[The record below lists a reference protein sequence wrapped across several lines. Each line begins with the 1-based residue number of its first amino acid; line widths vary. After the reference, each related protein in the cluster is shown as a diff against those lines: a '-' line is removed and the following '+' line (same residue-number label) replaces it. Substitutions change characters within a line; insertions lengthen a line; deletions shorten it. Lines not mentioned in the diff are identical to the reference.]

1 MNGVLGPQ
9 QNGLF
14 LYIHI
19 SICDGLYP
27 VDLSL
32 ACHFNRWMRKWN
44 TIHWIQYS
52 RFVALLIFVS
62 IRRYP
67 LCLLPC
73 RCVRLNF
80 DFFPLF
86 LQHDELSFAYY
97 SSDWYNFQIPL
108 QRMLHFVMMHAQRP
122 LKMRALLVDLN
133 LRTFIDVR
141 GHISL
146 NENSMI
152 LSACPFCRLCVGP
165 TATSICSAAPTCIRC
180 RAFES
185 PRG

>member
-1 MNGVLGPQ
+1 MDYFFIFIY
-9 QNGLF
+9 LF
-14 LYIHI
+14 VMA
-19 SICDGLYP
+19 SILWIYHWHATLIVECVSGK
-27 VDLSL
+27 
-32 ACHFNRWMRKWN
+32 NWN
-44 TIHWIQYS
+44 LQYS
-52 RFVALLIFVS
+52 RFAALFLFALLQMCPIK
-62 IRRYP
+62 
-67 LCLLPC
+67 LW
-73 RCVRLNF
+73 
-80 DFFPLF
+80 FFFHFHF

-108 QRMLHFVMMHAQRP
+108 QWMLHFVMMHAQRP

-141 GHISL
+141 GHIHISL

-165 TATSICSAAPTCIRC
+165 TATSICSGAPTCIRC